1 MSTMPPRR
9 PHPDPGL
16 SPSEWHTQELLLM
29 REVMRG
35 IGRSLAPALVLREM
49 LHLMSELLGLNRGR
63 IVLADPAP
71 GHKSQPPTA
80 CIQHAYG
87 LTQAE
92 VARGRYAWGEG
103 ITGRVLATGQ
113 PAIVQDIDA
122 EPRFLF
128 RAVARAQL
136 PPETVAFIALP
147 IEVKNVP
154 IGVLA
159 CHRIRSRQRHLNDDL
174 ALLRAMATLAGQLLQ
189 LEELVAEQTR
199 QLEARNAVL
208 AQALNT
214 NSARYGLI
222 GNSPPLLQAL
232 GELERVSQT
241 TATVLLLGESGTG
254 KELFARAVH
263 LASPRRDQPF
273 IKVNCS
279 AIPDALF
286 ESELFG
292 YERGAFTGAGSAR
305 AGWFEQAHGG
315 TIFLDEIGE
324 LPLAMQSKLLRTLQE
339 GTLVRLGGKQEVRVN
354 VRVVAATNRDLA
366 REVATGRFR
375 QDLFYR
381 LNVIPIQLPSLRE
394 RREDI
399 RALALHFVSRANQ
412 AHQRNVNLASDALAR
427 LEDHAWPGNIR
438 ELGNLIERL
447 VLLADHPLLTAVD
460 LERFLP
466 QSDSALDTGRA
477 DSPLPAVGPEA
488 AAGPAL
494 APLEPR
500 SPPPAIATPLV
511 RDYAWAH
518 SHNVDT
524 LQAALAQAQGNQS
537 RAAQSLGLTL
547 RQFSYR
553 LRKAG
558 LR

>member
-9 PHPDPGL
+9 PHPDTGL

-122 EPRFLF
+122 EPLFLF
-128 RAVARAQL
+128 RAVERSHL
-136 PPETVAFIALP
+136 PPVTVAFIALP
-147 IEVKNVP
+147 IEVNNVP

-174 ALLRAMATLAGQLLQ
+174 AVLRAMATLAGQLLQ

-199 QLEARNAVL
+199 RLEARNAVL

-232 GELERVSQT
+232 NELEQVSQT
-241 TATVLLLGESGTG
+241 AATVLLLGESGTG
-254 KELFARAVH
+254 KGVVCARRAPGQPAARPALHQGQLLGHSGCPVRVRAVR
-263 LASPRRDQPF
+263 LRARR
-273 IKVNCS
+273 
-279 AIPDALF
+279 LH
-286 ESELFG
+286 
-292 YERGAFTGAGSAR
+292 RGWLGARRLVRTGAWWHDLPGRDRRTATRDAIQAAADLAGRHAGAPGWQTGSAR
-305 AGWFEQAHGG
+305 ERARGG
-315 TIFLDEIGE
+315 
-324 LPLAMQSKLLRTLQE
+324 R
-339 GTLVRLGGKQEVRVN
+339 
-354 VRVVAATNRDLA
+354 
-366 REVATGRFR
+366 
-375 QDLFYR
+375 
-381 LNVIPIQLPSLRE
+381 
-394 RREDI
+394 
-399 RALALHFVSRANQ
+399 
-412 AHQRNVNLASDALAR
+412 HQ
-427 LEDHAWPGNIR
+427 
-438 ELGNLIERL
+438 
-447 VLLADHPLLTAVD
+447 
-460 LERFLP
+460 
-466 QSDSALDTGRA
+466 
-477 DSPLPAVGPEA
+477 
-488 AAGPAL
+488 
-494 APLEPR
+494 PR
-500 SPPPAIATPLV
+500 SGARSGPPAASART
-511 RDYAWAH
+511 
-518 SHNVDT
+518 
-524 LQAALAQAQGNQS
+524 
-537 RAAQSLGLTL
+537 
-547 RQFSYR
+547 FST
-553 LRKAG
+553 G
-558 LR
+558 ST